1 MKNNMAYPLLE
12 LLLQEK
18 LLNEERVKFFEEES
32 QKTGKNI
39 ELLLEE
45 SGLVEEEKLAEMKG
59 RIFNLPYINL
69 VGREIKFDDLNV
81 ISKEVSEN
89 NQVVSFFKSD
99 SEISVGIVDPKK
111 ISAMEAIEFLAKEK
125 NLTVKYF
132 IISLVSFRDAVRK
145 YEILKKEV
153 EKVLEIA
160 KERYEGEEKE
170 LEEMP
175 VGEIEEAIKKA
186 PVSKMVAMIMKYAV
200 DNKASDIHVEP
211 GFKESKV
218 RYRIDGVLR
227 SRLALPAYIHA
238 AVIARIKVLAN
249 LKLDETRIPQ
259 DGRIRQII
267 GGRAVDFRIS
277 TLPLMDQEKVVM
289 RVLETATR
297 AATLENLGFRGRAV
311 EIISREIKRPHGL
324 LLVTG
329 PTGSGKSTTLYTALS
344 MVNREGVNIVT
355 LEDPIEYY
363 IEGVNQSQIRPEIGF
378 TFAAGLRSLL
388 RQDPNILMVGEIR
401 DSETAEL
408 TIHAALTGHLI
419 FSTLHTND
427 AAGAIPRLID
437 MKVEPFL
444 LSSTLNAIV
453 AQRLVRKI
461 CPYCKEEVGV
471 LPDVI
476 TNIKKEL
483 VSVPKKFLPEGVNL
497 ESSIKLW
504 HGAGC
509 ARCNN
514 EGYLGRVVISEVL
527 EATENLRRIIAASF
541 NAKDLSEEMKKQGV
555 ITMKQDGFLKVLEGL
570 TTMEE
575 VLRATQE

>member
-1 MKNNMAYPLLE
+1 MLSI
-12 LLLQEK
+12 LLQEK
-18 LLNEERVKFFEEES
+18 LLDGEKAGNLLEQS
-32 QKTGKNI
+32 QKTGKSI
-39 ELLLEE
+39 EALIDE
-45 SGLVEEEKLAEMKG
+45 SGQIEEEKLAEIKG

-69 VGREIKFDDLNV
+69 VGREIKYEDLNI
-81 ISKEVSEN
+81 ISKDVAEN
-89 NQVVSFFKSD
+89 HQAVSFLKSD
-99 SEISVGIVDPKK
+99 GAVNVGIVNPGN
-111 ISAMEAIEFLAKEK
+111 IAAIEAINFLAKEK
-125 NLTVKYF
+125 NFSVKYF
-132 IISLVSFRDAVRK
+132 IISSASFRDAAKK

-160 KERYEGEEKE
+160 EERFKEEKE
-170 LEEMP
+170 LEEIPM
-175 VGEIEEAIKKA
+175 GEVAEVIKKA

-200 DNKASDIHVEP
+200 DNKASDIHIEP
-211 GFKESKV
+211 AFKESRV

-227 SRLALPAYIHA
+227 PRLALPAYIHA

-249 LKLDETRIPQ
+249 LKLDETRTPQ
-259 DGRIRQII
+259 DGRIRQVIN
-267 GGRAVDFRIS
+267 GRNVDFRIS

-289 RVLETATR
+289 RVLETATK
-297 AATLENLGFRGRAV
+297 AATLEDLGFRGRAV

-344 MVNREGVNIVT
+344 MVNREGINIVT

-388 RQDPNILMVGEIR
+388 RQDPNIIMVGEIR
-401 DSETAEL
+401 DNETAEL
-408 TIHAALTGHLI
+408 AIHAALTGHLI

-427 AAGAIPRLID
+427 AAGSIPRLID

-444 LSSTLNAIV
+444 LSSTLNAVV

-461 CPYCKEEVGV
+461 CSFCKEEVSAPAEV
-471 LPDVI
+471 LE
-476 TNIKKEL
+476 NIRKEL
-483 VSVPKKFLPEGVNL
+483 SNMPKKFFPPGVDFD
-497 ESSIKLW
+497 SQFKIW

-514 EGYLGRVVISEVL
+514 EGYIGRVVISEIL
-527 EATENLRRIIAASF
+527 EGTENLRKIIAEGFNIKSF
-541 NAKDLSEEMKKQGV
+541 NEERKNQGMAS
-555 ITMKQDGFLKVLEGL
+555 MKQDGFLKVLEGL
-570 TTMEE
+570 TTVEE

>member
-1 MKNNMAYPLLE
+1 MASSL
-12 LLLQEK
+12 
-18 LLNEERVKFFEEES
+18 
-32 QKTGKNI
+32 I
-39 ELLLEE
+39 DLLLEE
-45 SGLVEEEKLAEMKG
+45 KLLEEETARAILEENKKTGKSVEAIIEESGAVEEEKLAEING

-69 VGREIKFDDLNV
+69 VGREIKFDDLNIIPKDV
-81 ISKEVSEN
+81 AEN
-89 NQVVSFFKSD
+89 NQVISFEQVD
-99 SEISVGIVDPKK
+99 GEVSVGIVDPKN
-111 ISAMEAIEFLAKEK
+111 IAAMEALQFLAREK
-125 NLTVKYF
+125 NFVLKYF
-132 IISLVSFRDAVRK
+132 AISRTSFKDAAKK

-160 KERYEGEEKE
+160 KERFTAEEKA
-170 LEEMP
+170 
-175 VGEIEEAIKKA
+175 IEEAPQGQIEEVIKKA

-200 DNKASDIHVEP
+200 DNKASDIHIEP
-211 GFKESKV
+211 GFKESRV

-227 SRLALPAYIHA
+227 GRLALPAYIHA

-259 DGRIRQII
+259 DGRIRQLI
-267 GGRAVDFRIS
+267 GGRNVDFRIS

-289 RVLETATR
+289 RVLETASR
-297 AATLENLGFRGRAV
+297 AASLENLGFRGRAV
-311 EIISREIKRPHGL
+311 EIITREIKKPHGL

-344 MVNREGVNIVT
+344 MVNREGANIVT

-378 TFAAGLRSLL
+378 TFAAGLRALL
-388 RQDPNILMVGEIR
+388 RQDPNIIMVGEIR

-408 TIHAALTGHLI
+408 AIHAALTGHLI

-461 CPYCKEEVGV
+461 CPYCREQIDAPEEVV
-471 LPDVI
+471 TDFR
-476 TNIKKEL
+476 KEL
-483 VSVPKKFLPEGVNL
+483 IAVPKRFLPKDIVL
-497 ESSIKLW
+497 DQKISLW
-504 HGAGC
+504 HGVGC

-514 EGYLGRVVISEVL
+514 EGYSGRVVISEVI
-527 EATENLRRIIAASF
+527 EATDNLRQIIVAKF
-541 NAKDLSEEMKKQGV
+541 NIKILEEEMKQQGV
-555 ITMKQDGFLKVLEGL
+555 ISMKQDGYLKVLEGL
-570 TTMEE
+570 TTIEE
-575 VLRATQE
+575 VMRATQE

>member
-1 MKNNMAYPLLE
+1 MAHPLLE

-32 QKTGKNI
+32 QRTGKSL
-39 ELLLEE
+39 ELLIEE

-59 RIFNLPYINL
+59 KIFNLPYVNL
-69 VGREIKFDDLNV
+69 VGKEIKYEDLN
-81 ISKEVSEN
+81 IIPKDVSEN
-89 NQVVSFFKSD
+89 NQIICFEKVD
-99 SEISVGIVDPKK
+99 NEISVGIVDPKN
-111 ISAMEAIEFLAKEK
+111 IAAMEAIEFLAREKEF
-125 NLTVKYF
+125 TVKYF
-132 IISLVSFRDAVRK
+132 IISLTSFRDAVKK

-153 EKVLEIA
+153 EKVLELA
-160 KERYEGEEKE
+160 KERFVPEEKVV
-170 LEEMP
+170 EEVP
-175 VGEIEEAIKKA
+175 AVEIEEAIKKA

-200 DNKASDIHVEP
+200 DNKASDIHIEP
-211 GFKESKV
+211 GFKESRV

-227 SRLALPAYIHA
+227 SRLTLPAYIHA

-259 DGRIRQII
+259 DGRIRQVIS
-267 GGRAVDFRIS
+267 GRNVDFRVS
-277 TLPLMDQEKVVM
+277 TLPLMGQEKVVM
-289 RVLETATR
+289 RVLETATK
-297 AATLENLGFRGRAV
+297 ALSLEDLGFRGRAV
-311 EIISREIKRPHGL
+311 EIITREIKKPHGL
-324 LLVTG
+324 FLVTG

-378 TFAAGLRSLL
+378 TFATGLRALL
-388 RQDPNILMVGEIR
+388 RQDPNIIMVGEIR
-401 DSETAEL
+401 DNETAEL
-408 TIHAALTGHLI
+408 AIHAALTGHLI

-427 AAGAIPRLID
+427 AAGAIPRLMD

-461 CPYCKEEVGV
+461 CTYCKEKFEPPLDV
-471 LPDVI
+471 LEKFKNEI
-476 TNIKKEL
+476 SL
-483 VSVPKKFLPEGVNL
+483 VPAKFLPKGFN
-497 ESSIKLW
+497 INMPITLW
-504 HGAGC
+504 RGAGC

-514 EGYLGRVVISEVL
+514 EGYRGRVVISEVL
-527 EATENLRRIIAASF
+527 EATDNLRKIISSGF
-541 NAKDLSEEMKKQGV
+541 NIQALEEEMKNQGM
-555 ITMKQDGFLKVLEGL
+555 ITMKQDGFLKALEGL
-570 TTMEE
+570 TTVEE

>member
-1 MKNNMAYPLLE
+1 MASSL
-12 LLLQEK
+12 
-18 LLNEERVKFFEEES
+18 
-32 QKTGKNI
+32 I
-39 ELLLEE
+39 DLLLEE
-45 SGLVEEEKLAEMKG
+45 KLLEEETARAILEENKKTGKSVEAIIEESGAVEEEKLAEING

-69 VGREIKFDDLNV
+69 VGREIKFDDLNIIPKDV
-81 ISKEVSEN
+81 AEN
-89 NQVVSFFKSD
+89 NQVISFEQVD
-99 SEISVGIVDPKK
+99 GEVSVGIVDPKN
-111 ISAMEAIEFLAKEK
+111 IAAMEALQFLAREK
-125 NLTVKYF
+125 NFVLKYF
-132 IISLVSFRDAVRK
+132 AISRTSFKDAAKK

-160 KERYEGEEKE
+160 KERFTAEEKA
-170 LEEMP
+170 
-175 VGEIEEAIKKA
+175 IEEAPQGQIEEVIKKA

-200 DNKASDIHVEP
+200 DNKASDIHIEP
-211 GFKESKV
+211 GFKESRV

-227 SRLALPAYIHA
+227 GRLALPAYIHA

-259 DGRIRQII
+259 DGRIRQLI
-267 GGRAVDFRIS
+267 GGRNVDFRIS

-289 RVLETATR
+289 RVLETASR
-297 AATLENLGFRGRAV
+297 AASLENLGFRGRAV
-311 EIISREIKRPHGL
+311 EIITREIKKPHGL

-344 MVNREGVNIVT
+344 MVNREGANIVT

-378 TFAAGLRSLL
+378 TFAAGLRALL
-388 RQDPNILMVGEIR
+388 RQDPNIIMVGEIR

-408 TIHAALTGHLI
+408 AIHAALTGHLI

-461 CPYCKEEVGV
+461 CPYCREQIDAPEEVV
-471 LPDVI
+471 TDFR
-476 TNIKKEL
+476 KEL
-483 VSVPKKFLPEGVNL
+483 IAVPKRFLPKDIVL
-497 ESSIKLW
+497 DQKISLW
-504 HGAGC
+504 HGVGC

-514 EGYLGRVVISEVL
+514 EGYSGRVVISEVI
-527 EATENLRRIIAASF
+527 EATDNLRQIIAAKF
-541 NAKDLSEEMKKQGV
+541 NIKILEEEMKQQGV
-555 ITMKQDGFLKVLEGL
+555 ISMKQDGYLKVLEGL
-570 TTMEE
+570 TTIEE
-575 VLRATQE
+575 VMRATQE